1 MRVGL
6 QKTTLLDYPGHV
18 AATLFT
24 HGCPL
29 RCPYCHN
36 PELVTGPEPEEFIDE
51 LAVLSFLDRRKNV
64 LDGVCITGGE
74 PLLHPD
80 LPRLIKRIRSLG
92 LKVKLDSSGIFP
104 ERLQRLLE
112 AGYLDYVA
120 LDLKTTPDRYPLL
133 NGNGDR
139 VLESVKALRSATVA
153 YELRATAAPGFVDR
167 EYAEWI
173 SEFLL
178 SGERFYLQ
186 QYRPGKTLDARFSEV
201 RSYTPDELEELRA
214 PLIKKERH
222 AFTRGA

>member
-1 MRVGL
+1 MKVGL
-6 QKTTLLDYPGHV
+6 QKTTLVDYPGHV

-29 RCPYCHN
+29 RCPFCHN
-36 PELVTGPEPEEFIDE
+36 PELVTGPEPENFLDE
-51 LAVLSFLDRRKNV
+51 LAVLSFLDRRKK
-64 LDGVCITGGE
+64 LLQGVCITGGE

-92 LKVKLDSSGIFP
+92 LKIKLDTSGIFP
-104 ERLQRLLE
+104 GRLERLLE

-120 LDLKTTPDRYPLL
+120 VDIKSTPDRYPLL
-133 NGNGDR
+133 NGSGDQ
-139 VLESVKALRSATVA
+139 VLESVAALRRGSVE
-153 YELRATAAPGFVDR
+153 YELRATAAPGFVDQA
-167 EYAEWI
+167 YAQWV

-178 SGERFYLQ
+178 PGERFYFQ
-186 QYRPGKTLDARFSEV
+186 QYRPGKTLEPRFSDV
-201 RSYTPDELEELRA
+201 RPYTPDELEALRE